1 MAKEVMHT
9 EKAPKIPQPDAV
21 TMPELD
27 ENFAAPSNIVKP
39 QDAKLNKQYL
49 DDLAMAED
57 PVTFRIEPM
66 AGEFAPKVVDCW
78 VNGKGAELLQNGR
91 WVEYGAF
98 PVGYSIITKRK
109 YLEVLAR
116 NRHMTIR
123 TRIEGEHSERP
134 VNHTERTVTRTA
146 AFSIEE
152 DKNPK
157 GIEWARRMMS
167 YA

>member
-9 EKAPKIPQPDAV
+9 EKAPKIPQPSRV
-21 TMPELD
+21 TMPELN
-27 ENFAAPSNIVKP
+27 ESFESPRTIVTP
-39 QDAKLNKQYL
+39 QDAALNKAYL
-49 DDLAMAED
+49 DELAMGED

-66 AGEFAPKVVDCW
+66 SGDYAPKVVDCW
-78 VNGKGAELLQNGR
+78 VNGKGAEMLQGGR
-91 WVEYGAF
+91 WIEYGAF

-116 NRHMTIR
+116 SRKMALR
-123 TRIEGEHSERP
+123 TRVEGEHSERP
-134 VNHTERTVTRTA
+134 VNHLDRTVSRTA

-167 YA
+167 VA